1 MPLYIIIILEPT
13 FEPSS
18 YLPFLKFLLRT
29 APSTG
34 KAIVPLMVQKIA
46 TGQISL
52 TSVDGDISNNERVA
66 GVNIF
71 SSQQLLCEKMWKIS
85 QFRFLELN
93 CLAHDA
99 SANQY
104 FVIIWITALFKT
116 MFTCLLASSCQCLC
130 IATLLAFYHHQ
141 LSISKRAWH
150 GRVVKK
156 YSCI

>member
-104 FVIIWITALFKT
+104 FVII
-116 MFTCLLASSCQCLC
+116 
-130 IATLLAFYHHQ
+130 
-141 LSISKRAWH
+141 
-150 GRVVKK
+150 
-156 YSCI
+156 